1 MVRQATHEGLHH
13 LHDIGVGAT
22 DRAVLFDADGVLV
35 DSYPAYRRI
44 WSRWATHRNLDPDL
58 VWSHTHGRR
67 PIHPGD
73 ELAGAHHRVDTFS
86 DTIPLIADWLDSTHP

>member
-1 MVRQATHEGLHH
+1 

-22 DRAVLFDADGVLV
+22 GKAVLFDVDGVLV

-67 PIHPGD
+67 PI
-73 ELAGAHHRVDTFS
+73 A
-86 DTIPLIADWLDSTHP
+86 TITVVAPQLDADAEYRLVRDIMAQKATPSPCTPTPPRC